1 MARARERITA
11 RAIPGLLRKPGM
23 HIDGQSLYLNVSEH
37 GSASWIFRYTV
48 NGHRRNMGLGAY
60 PEISLMEARGRA
72 AIQRRLLHDGQD
84 PLEQKRA
91 VAIAAAI
98 EAAKMVTFE
107 QCADQYLRSMAPGWR
122 RSEGQWRQT
131 LRDYVYPTIG
141 SLPVASIDTGLV
153 IKTLEPIWQAMTETA
168 NRVRRRI
175 EAILSFATASG
186 YRQGENPA
194 RWKDHLEYR
203 LQKPSKLAKPEHFAA
218 MPYGEIGAFIVEL
231 RARDTV
237 AARALEFVILT
248 AARAG
253 EALGATWEETDL
265 ANRVWTVPA
274 NRIKAGREHRVP
286 LSDAA
291 VAVLQSVNS
300 DNGTG
305 LIFRGPY
312 AGGKIADAR
321 LRDLLRDLGRSET
334 VHGFRSTFSQWAA
347 DCTNYSYETREM
359 ALAHNVG
366 SQVERSYQR
375 SDLFDRRRRLMDEW
389 ARFCAMPTNIGAVV
403 PIHAT
408 A

>member
-11 RAIPGLLRKPGM
+11 RAIPGLMRKPGM

-122 RSEGQWRQT
+122 RSEDQWRQT

-153 IKTLEPIWQAMTETA
+153 IKTLEPIWLAKPETA

-186 YRQGENPA
+186 YRTGENPA
-194 RWKDHLEYR
+194 RWKGHLEHR
-203 LQKPSKLAKPEHFAA
+203 LQK
-218 MPYGEIGAFIVEL
+218 
-231 RARDTV
+231 
-237 AARALEFVILT
+237 
-248 AARAG
+248 
-253 EALGATWEETDL
+253 
-265 ANRVWTVPA
+265 
-274 NRIKAGREHRVP
+274 
-286 LSDAA
+286 
-291 VAVLQSVNS
+291 
-300 DNGTG
+300 
-305 LIFRGPY
+305 
-312 AGGKIADAR
+312 
-321 LRDLLRDLGRSET
+321 
-334 VHGFRSTFSQWAA
+334 
-347 DCTNYSYETREM
+347 
-359 ALAHNVG
+359 
-366 SQVERSYQR
+366 
-375 SDLFDRRRRLMDEW
+375 
-389 ARFCAMPTNIGAVV
+389 
-403 PIHAT
+403 
-408 A
+408 

>member
-23 HIDGQSLYLNVSEH
+23 HIDGQSLYLNISEH

-291 VAVLQSVNS
+291 VAVLQSVNG

-389 ARFCAMPTNIGAVV
+389 ARFCAMPTSTGAVV
-403 PIHAT
+403 PIHST

>member
-11 RAIPGLLRKPGM
+11 RAIPGLLRKTGL

-60 PEISLMEARGRA
+60 PEITLMEARGRA

-84 PLEQKRA
+84 PLEQKRT

-122 RSEGQWRQT
+122 RSEDQWRQT

-141 SLPVASIDTGLV
+141 RLPVAAIDTGLV
-153 IKTLEPIWQAMTETA
+153 IQTLDPIWLAKSNTA

-186 YRQGENPA
+186 YRTGENPA
-194 RWKDHLEYR
+194 RWKDHLEHR
-203 LQKPSKLAKPEHFAA
+203 LQKPGKLAKPEHFAA
-218 MPYGEIGAFIVEL
+218 MAYGEVAAFMVEL

-237 AARALEFVILT
+237 AARALEFAILT

-253 EALGATWEETDL
+253 EVLGASWEEIDL
-265 ANRVWTVPA
+265 ANNIWTVPA

-291 VAVLQSVNS
+291 LAVLQIVKG
-300 DNGTG
+300 DNDTG
-305 LIFRGPY
+305 LVLRGPY

-321 LRDLLRDLGRSET
+321 LRDVIHDLGQT
-334 VHGFRSTFSQWAA
+334 CTTHGFRSTFSQWAA
-347 DCTNYSYETREM
+347 DCTNYSYEVREM
-359 ALAHNVG
+359 TLAHNVG

-375 SDLFDRRRRLMDEW
+375 SDLFDRRRRLMADW
-389 ARFCAMPTNIGAVV
+389 AKFCAMPTVTHGKVV
-403 PIHAT
+403 T
-408 A
+408 LR